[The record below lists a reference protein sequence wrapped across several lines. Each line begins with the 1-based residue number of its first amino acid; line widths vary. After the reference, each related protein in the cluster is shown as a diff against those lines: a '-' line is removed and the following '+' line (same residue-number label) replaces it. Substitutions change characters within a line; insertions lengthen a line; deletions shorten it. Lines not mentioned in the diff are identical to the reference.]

1 MYFVRMENKR
11 KKLSETQRTKKSE
24 KNQDS
29 DTQSQALA
37 FEEWKKRKDEQIK
50 LQKSIKKPKEKIHEK
65 PWRPARSIEY
75 DYPKSPHAFPNQK
88 LKNNNISNSS
98 SSLASSQSSITPTL
112 KSVKVC
118 CQTLEYWCTCQK

>member
-11 KKLSETQRTKKSE
+11 KKLSEMQRTKKSE

-50 LQKSIKKPKEKIHEK
+50 LQKSIK
-65 PWRPARSIEY
+65 
-75 DYPKSPHAFPNQK
+75 NQK
-88 LKNNNISNSS
+88 KRFMRSHGDQLGLSNMIIPSHHMLFQIKN
-98 SSLASSQSSITPTL
+98 
-112 KSVKVC
+112 
-118 CQTLEYWCTCQK
+118 

>member
-1 MYFVRMENKR
+1 MENKR
-11 KKLSETQRTKKSE
+11 KTLSETRRTKKSE
-24 KNQDS
+24 KKQNI

-50 LQKSIKKPKEKIHEK
+50 LQKLTRKPKEKIHEK

-75 DYPKSPHAFPNQK
+75 DYPKSPHALPNQK
-88 LKNNNISNSS
+88 IKNIDISNSS
-98 SSLASSQSSITPTL
+98 SSLTSSQSSITPTL